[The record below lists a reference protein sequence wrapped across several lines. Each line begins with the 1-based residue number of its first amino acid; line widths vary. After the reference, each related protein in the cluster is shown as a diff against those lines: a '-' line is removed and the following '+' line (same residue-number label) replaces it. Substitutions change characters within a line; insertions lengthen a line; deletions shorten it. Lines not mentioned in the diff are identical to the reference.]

1 MSDSEEFASAD
12 EDVTP
17 EVESTK
23 KKQLNVEDKGKKEQK
38 SGIRKLGPSSD
49 KPPRVSKLGEKTATK
64 PESTTTAHPPPNVE
78 ACWEFESWEDYDK
91 EEKRKAKQ
99 EEPVEKQPSTD
110 GWDDDWEQEVPETPM
125 QSSEKKEAGPR
136 DDDVSK
142 VLDKLTLGASSD
154 QKSQGGWGWGN
165 SWGGISSFISTATT
179 SVATLTSQVSQGLS
193 TVIESGIGVPDPSE
207 MARQD
212 RVQEEEKRKRDGYEP
227 SPSTPEKTSNSG
239 LGSFVTGVSQMSS
252 KVISGGLD
260 TLEGIG
266 KKTMNMLQEN
276 DPGLM
281 NKRKLL
287 GLDGGDNR
295 PVLSQMLREA
305 KTQSEEK
312 ERNMKQLQKNLY
324 KKQLHFETLFDDY
337 CGLVHL
343 EALEMLSKQSTIKLE
358 SLLAPL
364 SGKALKEMQET
375 MGEVQELCE
384 LPDMEDES
392 DGMHSVDELESRLT
406 TAFEDMEN
414 KVDFQDLIEVWRK
427 DLRFLETD
435 NPRSAQ
441 ELYDRSLHSL
451 AQTTAVAVNRMH
463 KLGELLLIQEQHSTV
478 NEADSL
484 VQLTTTL
491 CWHLGGIAARFG
503 SMLSDEKN
511 FVITDDED
519 VNGLITSIF
528 LEGTNSTSYI
538 QNAFQLFV
546 PILQLGAA

>member
-1 MSDSEEFASAD
+1 MSSSDEFASAD
-12 EDVTP
+12 EDVSP
-17 EVESTK
+17 ANQSRKTK
-23 KKQLNVEDKGKKEQK
+23 EINRNRANFHKDQK
-38 SGIRKLGPSSD
+38 TKVREEPLARQDERPA
-49 KPPRVSKLGEKTATK
+49 KTADHK
-64 PESTTTAHPPPNVE
+64 GQRPPNVE
-78 ACWEFESWEDYDK
+78 QCWEFESWEDYDK
-91 EEKRKAKQ
+91 QEKKDL
-99 EEPVEKQPSTD
+99 EKNEKEPSTD
-110 GWDDDWEQEVPETPM
+110 GWGSDNDWDEPVDAAAHDKPKETQQTATKPVPTPT
-125 QSSEKKEAGPR
+125 
-136 DDDVSK
+136 DDVTK
-142 VLDKLTLGASSD
+142 VLDKLALGSE
-154 QKSQGGWGWGN
+154 QKNQSGGWGWK
-165 SWGGISSFISTATT
+165 SWGGISSFISTASE

-193 TVIESGIGVPDPSE
+193 TVIESGIGVPDPTE

-212 RVQEEEKRKRDGYEP
+212 LVEENRKRDEGEP
-227 SPSTPEKTSNSG
+227 APRNLSQAGNSSG
-239 LGSFVTGVSQMSS
+239 LGSFVTGVSQISS
-252 KVISGGLD
+252 KVITGGLD

-281 NKRKLL
+281 NKRKML
-287 GLDGGDNR
+287 GLDKDKQ

-343 EALEMLSKQSTIKLE
+343 EALEMLSKQSTLKLE
-358 SLLAPL
+358 SLGAPL
-364 SGKALKEMQET
+364 SGKALKELQET
-375 MGEVQELCE
+375 MAEVQELCE
-384 LPDMEDES
+384 LPEMEDES
-392 DGMHSVDELESRLT
+392 DGNHSVADLEGRLLV
-406 TAFEDMEN
+406 AFEDMEN
-414 KVDFQDLIEVWRK
+414 KVDLQELVEVWRK
-427 DLRFLETD
+427 DLLFLATD

-441 ELYDRSLHSL
+441 EIYDRSLHSL

-463 KLGELLLIQEQHSTV
+463 KMAELLLIQEQHSTV

-484 VQLTTTL
+484 VQLTTVL

-503 SMLSDEKN
+503 SVLSDDKL
-511 FVITDDED
+511 FVLTDDED
-519 VNGLITSIF
+519 VGGLITSIF